1 MKYEYII
8 WDLDGTLLDTS
19 CGIEK
24 SVDYTTDIM
33 GLKKLPWEIKREFIG
48 PPIYDSFKQYYHMDE
63 NEANRATQI
72 FRDAYKDRFLFE
84 AVPYDGIYKVLE
96 ILKDKGCKNAVA
108 TNKREDYAQIL
119 LREFEFD
126 KYFDF
131 MLGSDFEN
139 KLTKKDIIERSLILL
154 KMKDR
159 KKAVMIGD
167 TRQDYIGATGCGIE
181 FIGVNYGFGFSDKG
195 IDAESEIILV
205 SKPIDIARIILG

>member
-1 MKYEYII
+1 MKYEYLI

-24 SVDYTTDIM
+24 SVDYATDMM
-33 GLKKLPWEIKREFIG
+33 GLKKIPWEIKRQFIG
-48 PPIYDSFKQYYHMDE
+48 PPIYDSFRKYYRMDE
-63 NEANRATQI
+63 NEANQATQI

-84 AVPYDGIYKVLE
+84 AVPYGGIYEVLE
-96 ILKDKGCKNAVA
+96 RLKNKGCKNAVA

-139 KLTKKDIIERSLILL
+139 RMKKKDIIERSLILL
-154 KMKDR
+154 KIKDR

-167 TRQDYIGATGCGIE
+167 TRQDYIGAISCGID
-181 FIGVNYGFGFSDKG
+181 FIGVSYGFGFSDKEVG
-195 IDAESEIILV
+195 IESEFMLV
-205 SKPIDIARIILG
+205 PKPMDIAKIVLE